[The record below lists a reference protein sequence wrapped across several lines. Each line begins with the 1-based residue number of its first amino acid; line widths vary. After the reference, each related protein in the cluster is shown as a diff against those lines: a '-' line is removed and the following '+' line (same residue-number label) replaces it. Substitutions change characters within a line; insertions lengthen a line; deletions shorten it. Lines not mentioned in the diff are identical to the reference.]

1 MIRQFFKEFGIW
13 YLTYA
18 ILTISFLLTFM
29 LFHLPVTYFRISFSI
44 SITILIFISIWQYFK
59 FKKKQIILQQFIYVK
74 ELDDF
79 NLPSEKAFKAIICK
93 QKEAH
98 ASDVLAIQTQME
110 DTQNLIKMW
119 SHQMK
124 VPLSALSLMAQTNQ
138 LESKEVEQQLNRLQN
153 YLDTLLNYLKFS
165 QNKDDFRF
173 ERLSVKE
180 ITISIIKKYRIPC
193 LLKHLSVEVTGDWEL
208 KSDKK
213 WVTFALTQIIDNAI
227 KYSKDNGKIII
238 RISQASIEISDDG
251 SGILEEDLP
260 RIFEEGFTGFNGH
273 EHQKATGLGLY
284 RTKQVLDS
292 LSLDINIQSQIDQGT
307 HVLITPK
314 KR

>member
-1 MIRQFFKEFGIW
+1 MK
-13 YLTYA
+13 
-18 ILTISFLLTFM
+18 
-29 LFHLPVTYFRISFSI
+29 
-44 SITILIFISIWQYFK
+44 
-59 FKKKQIILQQFIYVK
+59 
-74 ELDDF
+74 DC
-79 NLPSEKAFKAIICK
+79 PSR
-93 QKEAH
+93 
-98 ASDVLAIQTQME
+98 
-110 DTQNLIKMW
+110 
-119 SHQMK
+119 
-124 VPLSALSLMAQTNQ
+124 
-138 LESKEVEQQLNRLQN
+138 RLQ
-153 YLDTLLNYLKFS
+153 S
-165 QNKDDFRF
+165 Q
-173 ERLSVKE
+173 LSN
-180 ITISIIKKYRIPC
+180 
-193 LLKHLSVEVTGDWEL
+193 LSVEVTGDWGL

-284 RTKQVLDS
+284 MTKQVLDS

>member
-1 MIRQFFKEFGIW
+1 M
-13 YLTYA
+13 
-18 ILTISFLLTFM
+18 
-29 LFHLPVTYFRISFSI
+29 
-44 SITILIFISIWQYFK
+44 
-59 FKKKQIILQQFIYVK
+59 
-74 ELDDF
+74 
-79 NLPSEKAFKAIICK
+79 
-93 QKEAH
+93 
-98 ASDVLAIQTQME
+98 
-110 DTQNLIKMW
+110 
-119 SHQMK
+119 
-124 VPLSALSLMAQTNQ
+124 
-138 LESKEVEQQLNRLQN
+138 
-153 YLDTLLNYLKFS
+153 
-165 QNKDDFRF
+165 
-173 ERLSVKE
+173 
-180 ITISIIKKYRIPC
+180 
-193 LLKHLSVEVTGDWEL
+193 LKHLSVEVTGDREL

-213 WVTFALTQIIDNAI
+213 WVTFALPQIIDNAI

-284 RTKQVLDS
+284 MTKQVLDS

>member
-1 MIRQFFKEFGIW
+1 M
-13 YLTYA
+13 
-18 ILTISFLLTFM
+18 
-29 LFHLPVTYFRISFSI
+29 
-44 SITILIFISIWQYFK
+44 
-59 FKKKQIILQQFIYVK
+59 
-74 ELDDF
+74 
-79 NLPSEKAFKAIICK
+79 
-93 QKEAH
+93 
-98 ASDVLAIQTQME
+98 
-110 DTQNLIKMW
+110 
-119 SHQMK
+119 
-124 VPLSALSLMAQTNQ
+124 
-138 LESKEVEQQLNRLQN
+138 
-153 YLDTLLNYLKFS
+153 
-165 QNKDDFRF
+165 
-173 ERLSVKE
+173 
-180 ITISIIKKYRIPC
+180 
-193 LLKHLSVEVTGDWEL
+193 LKHLSVEVTGDWEL

-284 RTKQVLDS
+284 MTKQVLDS

>member
-1 MIRQFFKEFGIW
+1 
-13 YLTYA
+13 LT
-18 ILTISFLLTFM
+18 
-29 LFHLPVTYFRISFSI
+29 
-44 SITILIFISIWQYFK
+44 
-59 FKKKQIILQQFIYVK
+59 LQQFIYVK

-98 ASDVLAIQTQME
+98 ASDLLEIQTQME
-110 DTQNLIKMW
+110 DVQNLIKMW

-138 LESKEVEQQLNRLQN
+138 LEPKEVEQQLNRLQN

-173 ERLSVKE
+173 EKLSVKN
-180 ITISIIKKYRIPC
+180 IVTSIIKKYRIPC
-193 LLKHLSVEVTGDWEL
+193 LLKHLSVEVTGNWEL
-208 KSDKK
+208 NSDRK
-213 WVTFALTQIIDNAI
+213 WVNFALTQLIDNAI
-227 KYSKDNGKIII
+227 KYSKEGGKIAI
-238 RISQASIEISDDG
+238 RISQSSIEISDDG
-251 SGILEEDLP
+251 IGILEEDLP

-284 RTKQVLDS
+284 MTKQVLDS
-292 LSLDINIQSQIDQGT
+292 LNLDITIHSQIDQGT
-307 HVLITPK
+307 QVFITPK

>member
-1 MIRQFFKEFGIW
+1 M
-13 YLTYA
+13 
-18 ILTISFLLTFM
+18 
-29 LFHLPVTYFRISFSI
+29 
-44 SITILIFISIWQYFK
+44 
-59 FKKKQIILQQFIYVK
+59 
-74 ELDDF
+74 
-79 NLPSEKAFKAIICK
+79 
-93 QKEAH
+93 
-98 ASDVLAIQTQME
+98 
-110 DTQNLIKMW
+110 
-119 SHQMK
+119 
-124 VPLSALSLMAQTNQ
+124 
-138 LESKEVEQQLNRLQN
+138 
-153 YLDTLLNYLKFS
+153 
-165 QNKDDFRF
+165 
-173 ERLSVKE
+173 
-180 ITISIIKKYRIPC
+180 
-193 LLKHLSVEVTGDWEL
+193 TGDWEL

-284 RTKQVLDS
+284 MTKQVLDS

-314 KR
+314 KRLSKKILSCFFLIIFYSVVSL